1 MLSIVEFNQ
10 ALAGALTPITLISGV
25 GLLMICMT
33 NRYNHATNRI
43 RQLMAKRDTSE
54 ARFEP
59 DIDAEIEIIYLRASL
74 LRRGVLSVATSAVF
88 SALLVTVSVCS
99 RFFDIDLSALE
110 GITLVAAITLI
121 VVSACFSRQKSDSR
135 SKRSVW
141 RSRTCRKSKRE
152 VTASSVGFSRGA
164 PTGRRTRIRRRRCAR
179 S

>member
-74 LRRGVLSVATSAVF
+74 LRRGVLSVAISAVF

-99 RFFDIDLSALE
+99 HFFDIDLSALE

-121 VVSACFSRQKSDSR
+121 VVSALLFSAEIGLSLKALGLAISHLPQVEDEK
-135 SKRSVW
+135 
-141 RSRTCRKSKRE
+141 
-152 VTASSVGFSRGA
+152 
-164 PTGRRTRIRRRRCAR
+164 
-179 S
+179 